1 MPDRREAPLS
11 SFTVDVHLGPD
22 DVEAALRAD
31 VASGLGRRPLTLPP
45 KWFYDDLGSKLF
57 DAITDLPEYYPTRCE
72 REILMVSAADIAS
85 MAKATTLVELGS
97 GTSAKT
103 RILLDALGAG
113 ERLRYFVPID
123 VSEWV
128 LRQAGDALIGAY
140 PGLSVHAVAGDFE
153 RHLAKLPSPGGR
165 RLVAFLGGTIGNLD
179 RAGRAALLDDL
190 AAGLEVG
197 DHLLLGT
204 DLVKDPARLVA
215 AYDDPTG
222 VTAAFNRNVLNVV
235 NRHLAANF
243 DLARWGHVA
252 RWRPDEEWIEMHLRS
267 IGRQQV
273 RIGALA
279 LDLTVEDGETMR
291 TEISA
296 KFRREGVE
304 HELAESGFTMHSW
317 WTDAGGDFALSL
329 STRR

>member
-1 MPDRREAPLS
+1 MFDI
-11 SFTVDVHLGPD
+11 DIHLGPD
-22 DVEAALRAD
+22 DLEAALRAD
-31 VASGLGRRPLTLPP
+31 VGAGLAGRPLTLPP

-57 DAITDLPEYYPTRCE
+57 DAITDLPEYYPTRAE
-72 REILMVSAADIAS
+72 REILVDRAPDIAKI
-85 MAKATTLVELGS
+85 APVTTLVELGS

-113 ERLRYFVPID
+113 ERLRWFVPMD

-140 PGLSVHAVAGDFE
+140 PGLAVHAVVGDFE

-179 RAGRAALLDDL
+179 PAGRATLLDDL
-190 AAGLEVG
+190 ATGLQPG
-197 DHLLLGT
+197 DQFLLGT

-235 NRHLAANF
+235 NRRLDADF
-243 DLARWGHVA
+243 DLTRWAHVA
-252 RWRPDEEWIEMHLRS
+252 RWDTDAEWIEMHLKS
-267 IGRQQV
+267 VGAQKV
-273 RIGALA
+273 RVASLGLEVDVA
-279 LDLTVEDGETMR
+279 DGETMR

-296 KFRREGVE
+296 KFRRERVE
-304 HELAESGFTMHSW
+304 AELANSGFVLQHW
-317 WTDAGGDFALSL
+317 WTDGAGDFALSL
-329 STRR
+329 SVRT